1 MTEDNHDLFE
11 SYLDQEFGASF
22 RTEGTEGVHNL
33 EQLCEGI
40 GYGEGQFVGRHYIAN
55 FLADN
60 PGAVELLVEFIRD
73 GVCDQYNTEWRESLN
88 LEDYRNDDE
97 DEDEM
102 NEFTVEEDEMVFS
115 A

>member
-1 MTEDNHDLFE
+1 MKKDTEDLFE
-11 SYLDQEFGASF
+11 LYIEKEFRGNF
-22 RTEGTEGVHNL
+22 RTEGTSGVRNL

-40 GYGEGQFVGRHYIAN
+40 GYSEGQFIGQHYIAN

-60 PGAVELLVEFIRD
+60 PAAVEMLFEFIRD
-73 GVCDQYNTEWRESLN
+73 GVCDQYNTEWQESLN
-88 LEDYRNDDE
+88 LEDYRDE
-97 DEDEM
+97 ENEM